1 MAKDEEKLSL
11 GAKLAR
17 IGKEIGR
24 VDKTGKNQQQRYD
37 YIEYGV
43 VAGRIREL
51 FDEYRVIIIPSVV
64 EYSQDTITTRNG
76 GSGYHYTIKMRFQI
90 INGDDPEDTFSAD
103 WMGESADYGDKGINK
118 AETSGTKYFLMRLFN
133 VSEKGEEEADA
144 KTPKIDTSKPTNVAR
159 TKTPSLRDV
168 SYAVSALEH
177 CTTLEELKKVY
188 GGFSHDIMICPE
200 VVAKKD
206 ELKAKLAAEG
216 VVVTA
221 DRGGEDGVDR

>member
-1 MAKDEEKLSL
+1 MSKDDTKLSL

-64 EYSQDTITTRNG
+64 EYSQDNITTRNG
-76 GSGYHYTIKMRFQI
+76 GSGYHYTLKMRFQI
-90 INGDDPEDTFSAD
+90 INGDDPQDTISAD

-144 KTPKIDTSKPTNVAR
+144 KTPKFDKSEPNPKKTSKTSV
-159 TKTPSLRDV
+159 RDI
-168 SYAVSALEH
+168 SYAISALEQ
-177 CTTLEELKKVY
+177 CKTMDDLKAMY
-188 GGFSHDIMICPE
+188 AGFYYDLKIHPD

-206 ELKAKLAAEG
+206 ELKTKFSQSE
-216 VVVTA
+216 VVTP
-221 DRGGEDGVDR
+221 DRGGEDGVD

>member
-1 MAKDEEKLSL
+1 MGKEDTKLSL

-17 IGKEIGR
+17 IGKEIGK

-64 EYSQDTITTRNG
+64 EYSQDNITTRNG
-76 GSGYHYTIKMRFQI
+76 GSGYHYTLKMRFQI
-90 INGDDPEDTFSAD
+90 INGDDPQDTILAD

-144 KTPKIDTSKPTNVAR
+144 KTPKFDKSEPIPKKTYKTSV
-159 TKTPSLRDV
+159 RDV
-168 SYAVSALEH
+168 SYAISEMEMA
-177 CTTLEELKKVY
+177 TSMDELRRIYAK
-188 GGFSHDIMICPE
+188 FDHDIMTNHE

-206 ELKAKLAAEG
+206 ELKKQFEQTSE
-216 VVVTA
+216 VVTA
-221 DRGGEDGVDR
+221 TRGGEDGVDG

>member
-1 MAKDEEKLSL
+1 MGKEDTKLSL

-17 IGKEIGR
+17 IGKEIGK

-64 EYSQDTITTRNG
+64 EYSQDNITTRNG
-76 GSGYHYTIKMRFQI
+76 GVGYHYTLKMRFQI
-90 INGDDPEDTFSAD
+90 INGDDPQDTISAD

-144 KTPKIDTSKPTNVAR
+144 KTPKFDKSEPNPK
-159 TKTPSLRDV
+159 KTPKTSVRDI
-168 SYAVSALEH
+168 SYAVSALEQ
-177 CTTLEELKKVY
+177 CKTMDDLKKTYAVFTY
-188 GGFSHDIMICPE
+188 DLKIHPD

-206 ELKAKLAAEG
+206 ELKAKFATEG

-221 DRGGEDGVDR
+221 DRGGDNESEE

>member
-1 MAKDEEKLSL
+1 MSKEDTKLSL

-17 IGKEIGR
+17 IGKEIGK

-64 EYSQDTITTRNG
+64 EYSQDNVTTRSG
-76 GSGYHYTIKMRFQI
+76 GSGYHYTLKMRFQI
-90 INGDDPEDTFSAD
+90 INGDDPQDTISAD

-144 KTPKIDTSKPTNVAR
+144 KTPKFDKSEPNPK
-159 TKTPSLRDV
+159 KTPKTSIRDI
-168 SYAVSALEH
+168 SYAISALEQ
-177 CTTLEELKKVY
+177 CKTIDELKKTY
-188 GGFSHDIMICPE
+188 AGFAHDIMIHPD
-200 VVAKKD
+200 VVAKKN
-206 ELKAKLAAEG
+206 ELKAKFTTDGE
-216 VVVTA
+216 VVTP
-221 DRGGEDGVDR
+221 DRGGEDGVD